1 MFRALRQFFRAIFG
15 GLFYPVRWLW
25 RLFKGIT
32 EDSFMRGRERLF
44 STAAIWIAFAVM
56 MNNIFERFMRVTADF
71 TGLWP
76 TYPVSPGGGFT
87 DVDWDRWQ
95 RMVSQAQGIAQ
106 DLMSQ
111 VIAGINQQFDD
122 RMGPMI
128 LLAFIVTLAAVVST
142 FFIWRNAGAESEPQA
157 RKAARADKAK
167 RGEANS
173 RVDVV
178 INTLDEYELAELRNR
193 LETVENE
200 PVSFEELLAQQDEA
214 RRRGR

>member
-1 MFRALRQFFRAIFG
+1 
-15 GLFYPVRWLW
+15 
-25 RLFKGIT
+25 
-32 EDSFMRGRERLF
+32 MRGRERLF

-56 MNNIFERFMRVTADF
+56 MSNIFDRFMRVTADF

-76 TYPVSPGGGFT
+76 TYPVTPFADFT
-87 DVDWDRWQ
+87 SADWDRWQ
-95 RMVSQAQGIAQ
+95 QMVSDAQRIAQ

-111 VIAGINQQFDD
+111 VITGLNQQLDA
-122 RMGPMI
+122 RMGPMV
-128 LLAFIVTLAAVVST
+128 LLALAVTLAAAVST
-142 FFIWRNAGAESEPQA
+142 YFVWRHAEAEAEPEA
-157 RKAARADKAK
+157 RKAARAAKAK
-167 RGEANS
+167 RGETGS

-193 LETVENE
+193 LESVENE

>member
-1 MFRALRQFFRAIFG
+1 
-15 GLFYPVRWLW
+15 
-25 RLFKGIT
+25 
-32 EDSFMRGRERLF
+32 
-44 STAAIWIAFAVM
+44 
-56 MNNIFERFMRVTADF
+56 
-71 TGLWP
+71 
-76 TYPVSPGGGFT
+76 
-87 DVDWDRWQ
+87 
-95 RMVSQAQGIAQ
+95 
-106 DLMSQ
+106 
-111 VIAGINQQFDD
+111 
-122 RMGPMI
+122 MGPMI

>member
-1 MFRALRQFFRAIFG
+1 
-15 GLFYPVRWLW
+15 
-25 RLFKGIT
+25 
-32 EDSFMRGRERLF
+32 MRGRERLF

-56 MNNIFERFMRVTADF
+56 MNNIFDRFVRVTADF

-76 TYPVSPGGGFT
+76 IYPVTPGGGFT

-95 RMVSQAQGIAQ
+95 QMVSQAQGIAQ

-111 VIAGINQQFDD
+111 VIAGINQQFDA

-157 RKAARADKAK
+157 RKVARADKAK

>member
-1 MFRALRQFFRAIFG
+1 
-15 GLFYPVRWLW
+15 
-25 RLFKGIT
+25 
-32 EDSFMRGRERLF
+32 MRGRERLF

-87 DVDWDRWQ
+87 EVDWDRWQ
-95 RMVSQAQGIAQ
+95 QMVSQAQGIAQ

-111 VIAGINQQFDD
+111 VIAGINQQFDA